1 MWLVVS
7 MVDLSRS
14 CKKEQ
19 LLESRNKHVHTCI
32 YQPTLMEIGVVMQC
46 IANLFVK
53 QNKKKKKLISNGIS
67 NDFIELFLFDSL
79 INRWSFIL
87 ISALIAFKGIQYF
100 NFNFI
105 RPFSAQIGVLPTI
118 MIRLSIIKA
127 DFRPSF
133 SPDIPPAKAP
143 VIEPITKILA
153 EKKSHYW

>member
-1 MWLVVS
+1 

-46 IANLFVK
+46 IANLFIK
-53 QNKKKKKLISNGIS
+53 QDKKKKKLLV
-67 NDFIELFLFDSL
+67 ELLLFDSL
-79 INRWSFIL
+79 INRYLFIFFL
-87 ISALIAFKGIQYF
+87 ALIIFKGIQYF
-100 NFNFI
+100 YFNLI
-105 RPFSAQIGVLPTI
+105 DNPFLWPQIAVLPTI

-153 EKKSHYW
+153 EKKSHY

>member
-1 MWLVVS
+1 

-79 INRWSFIL
+79 INR
-87 ISALIAFKGIQYF
+87 
-100 NFNFI
+100 
-105 RPFSAQIGVLPTI
+105 
-118 MIRLSIIKA
+118 
-127 DFRPSF
+127 
-133 SPDIPPAKAP
+133 
-143 VIEPITKILA
+143 
-153 EKKSHYW
+153 